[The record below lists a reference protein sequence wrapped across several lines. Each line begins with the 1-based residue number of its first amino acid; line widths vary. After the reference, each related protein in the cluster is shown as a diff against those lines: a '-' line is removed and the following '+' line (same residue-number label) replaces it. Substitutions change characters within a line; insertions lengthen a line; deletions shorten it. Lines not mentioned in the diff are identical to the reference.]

1 MARTFLKKNAKKN
14 GRQINDSHFKLKLK
28 PYEQRTMTQ

>member
-14 GRQINDSHFKLKLK
+14 GRQINASHFKLKTK
-28 PYEQRTMTQ
+28 TNEQRTIQQ